1 MSHLSRILVNCRP
14 TALDAASH
22 EAAANVVERSINLI
36 VISMYQF
43 YKWLKE

>member
-14 TALDAASH
+14 PAIGAASH